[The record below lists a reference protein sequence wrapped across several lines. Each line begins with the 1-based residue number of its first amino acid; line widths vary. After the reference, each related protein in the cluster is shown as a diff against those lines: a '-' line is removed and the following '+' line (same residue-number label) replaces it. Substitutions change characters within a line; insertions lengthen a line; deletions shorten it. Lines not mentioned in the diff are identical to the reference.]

1 MKLSDFNISRFIN
14 IPIFAISLLLGILY
28 FHFTNPDYKKIYVYP
43 NPENVDII
51 QYKDKA
57 NNCFQFKQHDTSCPS
72 DKSIFK
78 IPIQT

>member
-1 MKLSDFNISRFIN
+1 MKFRDFNIIRFIN

-43 NPENVDII
+43 NPENVDIV

-57 NNCFQFKQHDTSCPS
+57 DNCFSFKQNETKCPP
-72 DKSIFK
+72 DNSIFK
-78 IPIQT
+78 IPVQT